1 MAEIV
6 KTHLPQAVL
15 LDILGKIFRQIIR
28 LLQIAQLVHKDIA
41 VILVVV
47 TVAADLFVVLLRR
60 LDFLKAPALCP

>member
-15 LDILGKIFRQIIR
+15 LDILGKIRRQIIR
-28 LLQIAQLVHKDIA
+28 LHQVAQLVHKDIA

-47 TVAADLFVVLLRR
+47 TVAADLFVVLP
-60 LDFLKAPALCP
+60 APT